1 MVFLF
6 TFRDKFPPHLWQ
18 KYQAEGAHNASSY
31 SQQLSRSGSAA
42 ERSLLPLLYITQ
54 CCCCCCA
61 AGRDA
66 VRNLDLPPNILL
78 VWEMVGAQPVPAVQ
92 RSQGIIQ
99 QLWIAGAIWARSSPC
114 LAGSWLSAHPTHS
127 SAGMRWA
134 GGVAPKSHGSQGCAL
149 PACSLGPCWRST
161 ELSASISH
169 GEVAP
174 VEPFS
179 WNPLQLFM
187 LSFVLPN
194 YTWHTEVLM
203 WLVENRARICI
214 CQTCFLTILGVRFL
228 CLK

>member
-1 MVFLF
+1 MLRLCSRAL
-6 TFRDKFPPHLWQ
+6 TAAPAL
-18 KYQAEGAHNASSY
+18 HNAV
-31 SQQLSRSGSAA
+31 LLLLLAA
-42 ERSLLPLLYITQ
+42 MLLE
-54 CCCCCCA
+54 
-61 AGRDA
+61 
-66 VRNLDLPPNILL
+66 ILIFPQTFFF

-99 QLWIAGAIWARSSPC
+99 QLWIAGAIWARSSPW

-214 CQTCFLTILGVRFL
+214 CQTCFLTISGVRFL